1 MPTIPHE
8 APLLLLRERPSLIA
22 ELLQGALGLVLP
34 AHTDA
39 RIDESDFTQLV
50 PAESRADLV
59 VTLLRDAAP
68 VMGIVVET
76 QLARKP
82 EKRFTWPLYA
92 AALHAR
98 LRCPTALVVIAPDD
112 AVARWAAKPIATLQ
126 LGSVFLPIVI
136 DRARIPVLT
145 SPSEAARA
153 PELAV
158 LSALAHGGEHRG
170 IDVARVALGAAAS
183 LDEDKRALYTDL
195 VLYALSAAAR
205 GTLELEMNLRDYE
218 FKSDFFKEKF
228 ARAEAKVAAETEA
241 GAVLT
246 VLAARGIAVPD
257 AIRAAIVG
265 TTDIDLLYRWLRR
278 AATVATAEDVLRD
291 E

>member
-22 ELLQGALGLVLP
+22 ELLRDALGLVLP
-34 AHTDA
+34 AHNDA
-39 RIDESDFTQLV
+39 RVDESDFTQLV

-59 VTLLRDAAP
+59 VTLLRDTAP

-98 LRCPTALVVIAPDD
+98 LRCATALVVIAPDD
-112 AVARWAAKPIATLQ
+112 AVARWAAEPIATLQ
-126 LGSVFLPIVI
+126 LGSAFAPIVI

-145 SPSEAARA
+145 SPAEAARA

-158 LSALAHGGEHRG
+158 LSALAHGREECG
-170 IDVARVALGAAAS
+170 IDIARAALATAAS
-183 LDEDKRALYTDL
+183 LDDNQRTLYTDL

-205 GTLELEMNLRDYE
+205 GILELEMNLRDYE
-218 FKSDFFKEKF
+218 FKSDFFKEKVARSE
-228 ARAEAKVAAETEA
+228 ARAEAHGEA
-241 GAVLT
+241 RIVLAVLS
-246 VLAARGIAVPD
+246 ARGITVPD
-257 AIRAAIVG
+257 AVRAAILAA
-265 TTDIDLLYRWLRR
+265 TDVDRLERWGRR
-278 AATVATAEDVLRD
+278 AATVATAEDVVR
-291 E
+291 EE